1 MARPKLVQN
10 TQGSQSSQSYA
21 PRKKQRQYQPNR
33 IARLPKGKALVQQ
46 QEVTLRYHHRTA
58 ILTGATG
65 VGSAL
70 FYANGMY
77 QPQVGAVTH
86 QPHYFDQLM
95 SLYDHFRVT
104 KSKITVTCGTTPDTF
119 DYILSCFIDDDTTP
133 SLALAHDPIERQG
146 SVFAY
151 RPAQTVGTTQVTK
164 YFNAKDTFGVKGMND
179 SFIGTATSNPDENAT
194 FVASVS
200 GSPAVTYVL
209 SVFIEY
215 TAVLSE
221 LASVSSS

>member
-21 PRKKQRQYQPNR
+21 PRKKQRQSQANR

-58 ILTGATG
+58 FTTSASG
-65 VGSAL
+65 VGSVL
-70 FYANGMY
+70 YYANGMY

-133 SLALAHDPIERQG
+133 SLMNAHDPLERQG

-151 RPAQTVGTTQVTK
+151 RPNGTTQTTQVTK
-164 YFNAKDTFGVKGMND
+164 YFNAKDTFGVKAMND
-179 SFIGTATSNPDENAT
+179 SFIGTATSNPDENST
-194 FVASVS
+194 FVVSIS
-200 GSPAVTYVL
+200 GSPAVSYTV

-221 LASVSSS
+221 LASVASS